1 MPRPCVHMRI
11 RVGEFPVADAPN
23 DKGWWK
29 GVLGRVTR
37 ATRGSPQAEDY
48 LHSAFLR
55 LEEYRRGH
63 SVDNPAGFLIRTA
76 VNIAADEARRPA
88 ARTLEARPVEE
99 LIDIAADEPLA
110 DEVLAARKRLERVKA
125 GLEQL
130 SPRTREIF
138 LMHRVEGLKYRQ
150 IAAELGITVS
160 AVEKHV
166 AKAALFLAGWV
177 EGW

>member
-1 MPRPCVHMRI
+1 
-11 RVGEFPVADAPN
+11 VAEAPN
-23 DKGWWK
+23 DRGWWR
-29 GVLGRVTR
+29 GVLGRVVR

-55 LEEYRRGH
+55 LEDYRQAH
-63 SVDNPAGFLIRTA
+63 SVENPAGFLVRAA

-88 ARTLEARPVEE
+88 ARTTEPRPVED
-99 LIDIAADEPLA
+99 LIDIADSEPLA

-125 GLEQL
+125 GLAQL

-138 LMHRVEGLKYRQ
+138 LMHRVEGLKYRE

-166 AKAALFLAGWV
+166 AKAALFLAEWV

>member
-1 MPRPCVHMRI
+1 
-11 RVGEFPVADAPN
+11 VGQGPD
-23 DKGWWK
+23 DRGWWK
-29 GVLGRVTR
+29 GVLNRVVR
-37 ATRGSPQAEDY
+37 ATRNSANAEDY
-48 LHSAFLR
+48 LHAAFLR
-55 LEEYRRGH
+55 LEEYRRVNT
-63 SVDNPAGFLIRTA
+63 VDNPAGFLVRAA

-88 ARTLEARPVEE
+88 ARTTEARPVED
-99 LIDIAADEPLA
+99 LIDIADAQPLA
-110 DEVLAARKRLERVKA
+110 DEVFAARKRLERVTA

>member
-1 MPRPCVHMRI
+1 MA
-11 RVGEFPVADAPN
+11 EAPN
-23 DKGWWK
+23 DRGWWR
-29 GVLGRVTR
+29 GVLDRVVR

-63 SVDNPAGFLIRTA
+63 TVENPAGFLVRAA

-88 ARTLEARPVEE
+88 ARTTEPRPVDD
-99 LIDIAADEPLA
+99 LIDIADSEPLA

-125 GLEQL
+125 GLAQL

-138 LMHRVEGLKYRQ
+138 LMHRVEGLKYRE

-166 AKAALFLAGWV
+166 AKAALFLADWV